1 MYFQS
6 SKCKK
11 FIRLSPS
18 SKKKHS
24 KCRDL
29 DASVPGSSSSLKSEN
44 GMANANVEVKVPNG
58 VTDKD
63 VGKGP
68 LGINTTLLIL
78 RLG

>member
-1 MYFQS
+1 M
-6 SKCKK
+6 
-11 FIRLSPS
+11 
-18 SKKKHS
+18 
-24 KCRDL
+24 
-29 DASVPGSSSSLKSEN
+29 PGSSSSLKSEN

-78 RLG
+78 GLG